1 MGKDGSPVMFMKVLY
16 LAFPLVVGGF
26 LQSLVL
32 RFALFPGLVVPL
44 DLGGKF
50 RGKRVFGD
58 NKTLRGLLVMVLGAV
73 VGMAAQSIVY
83 SFGLF
88 RRISLFDYAQVN
100 PVWAGTALGLGF
112 ILGELPNSFLKRQCG
127 IAPGGQGMG
136 SLFWLFSLLDQIDSV
151 VGCLIAAALT
161 FWVPDWN
168 IVVWT
173 LAAGILLHMAVN
185 GFFVLV
191 HVKERIL

>member
-1 MGKDGSPVMFMKVLY
+1 MMLLKTIY
-16 LAFPLVVGGF
+16 LAFPLVVGGL

-32 RFALFPGLVVPL
+32 RFGLLPRLAVPL
-44 DLGGKF
+44 DFGGKF
-50 RGKRVFGD
+50 RGKRLFGD

-73 VGMAAQSIVY
+73 VGMEAQSIVY

-88 RRISLFDYAQVN
+88 RRISLFDYAKVN
-100 PVWAGTALGLGF
+100 PVWAGAAFGLGF

-127 IAPGGQGMG
+127 IAPGGRGTG
-136 SLFWLFSLLDQIDSV
+136 ALFWLFSLLDQIDSI

-191 HVKERIL
+191 HVKARIL